1 MLRGARGCAARN
13 VSPRPWKQP
22 QQRRNLPPRPRPG
35 AMPASPSIQRSS
47 PAWGGAAA
55 RGLGAW
61 TQLALQVA
69 QGTREAAEAP
79 RRPPLVA
86 STSLSPSRWPPIPQR
101 PSRVGP
107 WRMMDRR
114 ATQALPSHVRLSSC
128 LSCLLPSF
136 FCPNKSKGK
145 PPNKPPNKRR
155 FIPTRASGS
164 LPEEAR
170 PACSLGAEVWAGGCG
185 LCGDTGFLPGRR
197 PGLNLVGKPLDP
209 GRLGTR
215 SPVTDG
221 WVVWATIG
229 CRCGCGPSQPPPM
242 GSAPGARR
250 PVLPAA
256 ATAWI

>member
-86 STSLSPSRWPPIPQR
+86 SSSLSPSRWPPIPQR

-107 WRMMDRR
+107 WRMMGTDVPPRPCP
-114 ATQALPSHVRLSSC
+114 AT
-128 LSCLLPSF
+128 
-136 FCPNKSKGK
+136 
-145 PPNKPPNKRR
+145 
-155 FIPTRASGS
+155 SGS
-164 LPEEAR
+164 AAASL
-170 PACSLGAEVWAGGCG
+170 ACSPASSAPIKAKENHQTNHQTSDVSSLPVLVG
-185 LCGDTGFLPGRR
+185 LFPRR
-197 PGLNLVGKPLDP
+197 PGLLAVSVLRSGPVGVASV
-209 GRLGTR
+209 GTR
-215 SPVTDG
+215 GS
-221 WVVWATIG
+221 
-229 CRCGCGPSQPPPM
+229 SQ
-242 GSAPGARR
+242 
-250 PVLPAA
+250 AA
-256 ATAWI
+256 GQA